1 MTITIYNCSTMLG
14 RMMRSRGSV
23 DFGGILQAAEA
34 ASPVDA
40 LTAVTRE
47 LGALFGA
54 RAVSFLIADLS
65 GRALVRLAHVSLEHR
80 TTHDDA
86 SPLDAGERRAIEESA
101 TVLPFDEGPHEQA
114 LRTQQVQVVPTEKA
128 EAGKWRAGWWQVV
141 APVTERGETIGV
153 LELHLPEMPDVE
165 TTADIARI
173 GHLLAFIVIANRRH
187 TDLFEWGQRSRTFSL
202 SAEIQQRLLPDAR
215 TCEASAFTLSGWLE
229 PAASIAGD
237 TFDYTLDRDIL
248 HLSLTD
254 AMGHGVGAAL
264 TATVCTAS
272 LRNSRRQGAT
282 LRDRVDETNVA
293 VADLAASRDSNE
305 FLTGLVG
312 RLDLKTGSLALVNAG
327 HVAPYLARGSEVTE
341 LELPTDMPLGMFPET
356 KYGSSSLMLEPGDR
370 LVFVTD
376 GMLERNVASIDL
388 PGAIAA
394 SRMLHPRE
402 AVRWLAD
409 SALAAAGH
417 ALEDDATVLCLDWH
431 GGHETARHLGTGAD
445 PIQASAPL

>member
-1 MTITIYNCSTMLG
+1 MKVYARPMV
-14 RMMRSRGSV
+14 RSRSFI
-23 DFGGILQAAEA
+23 DFGGVLQAAEA

-40 LTAVTRE
+40 VDAVTRE
-47 LGALFGA
+47 LGGLFGA

-65 GRALVRLAHVSLEHR
+65 GRALVRLSHVTLEPSS
-80 TTHDDA
+80 A
-86 SPLDAGERRAIEESA
+86 SEEDRRDVEESA
-101 TVLPFDEGPHEQA
+101 TVLPFDDGPFEQA
-114 LRTQQVQVVPTEKA
+114 MRTQTVQVVPPEHPESKTA
-128 EAGKWRAGWWQVV
+128 WSDWWQVV

-153 LELHLPEMPDVE
+153 LDLRLPEMPDAD

-202 SAEIQQRLLPDAR
+202 SAEIQQRLLPQAR
-215 TCEASAFTLSGWLE
+215 TCEASAFTFAGWLE
-229 PAASIAGD
+229 PAASIGGD
-237 TFDYTLDRDIL
+237 TFDYVLDRDVL

-272 LRNSRRQGAT
+272 LRNGRRQGST
-282 LRDRVDETNVA
+282 LLDQVQDTNVA
-293 VADLAASRDSNE
+293 VADHALSRDTDD

-312 RLDLKTGSLALVNAG
+312 RLNLVNGSLDLVNAG
-327 HVAPYLARGSEVTE
+327 HVAPYLAREGDVVG
-341 LELPTDMPLGMFPET
+341 LDLAADLPLGMFRESR
-356 KYGSSSLMLEPGDR
+356 YGSTNVVLEPGDR

-394 SRMLHPRE
+394 SRSLHPRE

-409 SALAAAGH
+409 SALDAAGH
-417 ALEDDATVLCLDWH
+417 ALEDDATVLCLDWN
-431 GGHETARHLGTGAD
+431 GGHETERPRGTGAD
-445 PIQASAPL
+445 VVRASAPL

>member
-1 MTITIYNCSTMLG
+1 MLG
-14 RMMRSRGSV
+14 RMVRSRGSI

-40 LTAVTRE
+40 LTAVSRE
-47 LGALFGA
+47 LGVLFGA
-54 RAVSFLIADLS
+54 RAVSFLVADLS
-65 GRALVRLAHVSLEHR
+65 GRALVRLAHVSLEPTSTNTDVR
-80 TTHDDA
+80 
-86 SPLDAGERRAIEESA
+86 PLDEGERRAVEESA
-101 TVLPFDEGPHEQA
+101 TVLPFDEGPLEQA
-114 LRTQQVQVVPTEKA
+114 LRTQEVQVVPPHDVETEPSV
-128 EAGKWRAGWWQVV
+128 GGWFQVV
-141 APVTERGETIGV
+141 APVTERGEAIGL
-153 LELHLPEMPDVE
+153 LELLLPEMPDAE
-165 TTADIARI
+165 AIADIARI

-187 TDLFEWGQRSRTFSL
+187 TDLFEWGQRTRTFSL
-202 SAEIQQRLLPDAR
+202 SAEIQQRLLPAAR

-229 PAASIAGD
+229 PAASIGGD
-237 TFDYTLDRDIL
+237 TFDYILDRDVL

-272 LRNSRRQGAT
+272 LRNGRRQGAT
-282 LRDRVDETNVA
+282 LRDQVDETNVA
-293 VADLAASRDSNE
+293 VADLAASRDSYE

-312 RLDLKTGSLALVNAG
+312 RLDLETGALALVNAG
-327 HVAPYLARGSEVTE
+327 HVAPYLARGDKVVE
-341 LELPTDMPLGMFPET
+341 LELPADLPLGMFRET
-356 KYGSSSLMLEPGDR
+356 AYGSSSLLLEPGDR

-409 SALAAAGH
+409 SALDAAGH

-431 GGHETARHLGTGAD
+431 GGHDTGRHLGTGAD
-445 PIQASAPL
+445 PIQASDPL